1 MSLFLQIVICIWIIF
16 TVAVIIGYSAS
27 VSNKNFT
34 GLVNIINTSE
44 TLNLFG
50 KILSNLLYL
59 LPRIE
64 NPGCDP
70 FLGDF
75 EVSRDLNKERAS
87 EFVVDDLASYDYGEG
102 TKFIIFNKEEISEM
116 IKHLQTALKY
126 LNYYGE
132 IN

>member
-16 TVAVIIGYSAS
+16 TVAVILGYSAS

-59 LPRIE
+59 LLCPVIAIVE
-64 NPGCDP
+64 W
-70 FLGDF
+70 L
-75 EVSRDLNKERAS
+75 
-87 EFVVDDLASYDYGEG
+87 
-102 TKFIIFNKEEISEM
+102 I
-116 IKHLQTALKY
+116 TAMTYHKK
-126 LNYYGE
+126 
-132 IN
+132 